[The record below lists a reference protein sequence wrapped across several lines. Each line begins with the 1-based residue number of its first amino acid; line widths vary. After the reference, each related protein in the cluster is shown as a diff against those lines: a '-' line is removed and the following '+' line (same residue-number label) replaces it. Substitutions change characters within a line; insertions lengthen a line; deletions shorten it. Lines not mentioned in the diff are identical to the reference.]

1 MPLCKSCIL
10 HPLSCILIVSMNP
23 YKFLIPRLN
32 GDELEDRF
40 DYYAGLVRKGVAG
53 FIVFGGELE
62 SLREGIRR
70 LQEVSGHFLII
81 ASDLEQGLGQQ
92 VRGGTLYPPSMAIT
106 KILNRIGDRER
117 DYYLRKIYSSIA
129 SEALYAGINTIL
141 APVLDINSNPENPI
155 IATRSF
161 GEDPETVSYYG
172 ISMIKIYKEMGII
185 SCGKHFPGH
194 GDTDRDSHQELPV
207 INKDLSELEGFEL
220 APFKRAIL
228 SGVDMIMLGHL
239 SVPCLEPSGIPAT
252 ISSRIVKYLRD
263 EMAFK
268 GLIITDAMNMGGLS
282 GFTEEEAS
290 LMALMAGVDLILHP
304 SDPDNVASYISVRVK
319 GRQCDRYRATAG
331 PFDPATVRSC
341 DRSTTSRLWCDRT
354 VAPSNAFNPQPSASS
369 QPDFNSNRD
378 LSNEL
383 FYMAITYKGNI
394 RGIKKPF
401 LIVITDEMITTSY
414 FIDWFKRV
422 FGKDRVLFLNE
433 TVIPWQRIPDG
444 SGLVV
449 SIFSE
454 ARAWKEK
461 SLHLNNLLNKF
472 NKKVEIFLSFGNPFI
487 LNKIGSPTIFAYSTS
502 EHAQVAMVR
511 YIKEKGLLQ

>member
-1 MPLCKSCIL
+1 
-10 HPLSCILIVSMNP
+10 MNP

-32 GDELEDRF
+32 GDEIEDRF

-53 FIVFGGELE
+53 FIIFGGEIE
-62 SLREGIRR
+62 SLRYGIKR
-70 LQEVSGHFLII
+70 LQKTAKHQLII
-81 ASDLEQGLGQQ
+81 ASDLEAGLGQQ
-92 VRGGTLYPPSMAIT
+92 VRGGTLYPPAMAIA
-106 KILNRIGDRER
+106 KALSRIGDRER
-117 DYYLRKIYSSIA
+117 NHYLRRLYSSIA
-129 SEALYAGINTIL
+129 SEARYAGINTIL

-172 ISMIKIYKEMGII
+172 TSMIKIYKEMGII

-194 GDTDRDSHQELPV
+194 GDTDRDSHMELPV
-207 INKDLSELEGFEL
+207 INKGFGELEGFEL
-220 APFKRAIL
+220 VPFKRAIL

-239 SVPCLEPSGIPAT
+239 SVPCLDTSGIPAT

-282 GFTEEEAS
+282 GFAEGEAS

-304 SDPDNVASYISVRVK
+304 SDPDMVAGYI
-319 GRQCDRYRATAG
+319 GE
-331 PFDPATVRSC
+331 
-341 DRSTTSRLWCDRT
+341 RLKALVNHDQLLLIRDDL
-354 VAPSNAFNPQPSASS
+354 SAFNSSHITHHTSYRLQPSACNPQSSDFS
-369 QPDFNSNRD
+369 QPDFTSNSD
-378 LSNEL
+378 LASEL
-383 FYMAITYKGNI
+383 FYSAITYKGNK

-401 LIVITDEMITTSY
+401 LIIITDEMITTGY
-414 FIDWFKRV
+414 FIDWFKGA
-422 FGKDRVLFLNE
+422 FGEDRVLFLKD
-433 TVIPWQRIPDG
+433 TVIPWQGIPEG

-461 SLHLNNLLNKF
+461 SLHFNNLINKF
-472 NKKVEIFLSFGNPFI
+472 NKKVEVFLSFGNPYI
-487 LNKIGSPTIFAYSTS
+487 MSKIESPTIFAYSTS
-502 EHAQVAMVR
+502 EEAQIAMVR
-511 YIKEKGLLQ
+511 YIKEKGLFQ